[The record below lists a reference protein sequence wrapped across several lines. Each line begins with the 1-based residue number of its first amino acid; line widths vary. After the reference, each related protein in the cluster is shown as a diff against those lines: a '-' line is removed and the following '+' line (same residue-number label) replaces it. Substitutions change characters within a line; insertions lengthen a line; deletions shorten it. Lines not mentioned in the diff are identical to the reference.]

1 MKALR
6 GDDNSLTEATMTQ
19 KVKPLHDRM
28 IVKRLAEEKQTK
40 GGLIIPDTAKEKP
53 QQGKVVAV
61 GSRKREDG
69 KVFPLDVK
77 VGDTVLFAKYA
88 GTEFKLGDEEHLI
101 LREDDVLGIVE
112 G

>member
-1 MKALR
+1 MGSR
-6 GDDNSLTEATMTQ
+6 
-19 KVKPLHDRM
+19 VKPIHDRI
-28 IVKRLAEEKQTK
+28 IVRRLAEEERSK
-40 GGLIIPDTAKEKP
+40 GGIIIPDTAKEKP

-61 GSRKREDG
+61 GPGKREDG

-77 VGDTVLFAKYA
+77 AGDTVLFAKYG
-88 GTEFKLGDEEHLI
+88 GTEIKLDGEDHLI

>member
-1 MKALR
+1 M
-6 GDDNSLTEATMTQ
+6 EVTMAQ

-61 GSRKREDG
+61 GSGKREDG

-77 VGDTVLFAKYA
+77 AGDTVLFAKYA
-88 GTEFKLGDEEHLI
+88 GSEFKLDGEEHLV
-101 LREDDVLGIVE
+101 LREDEVLGIVE